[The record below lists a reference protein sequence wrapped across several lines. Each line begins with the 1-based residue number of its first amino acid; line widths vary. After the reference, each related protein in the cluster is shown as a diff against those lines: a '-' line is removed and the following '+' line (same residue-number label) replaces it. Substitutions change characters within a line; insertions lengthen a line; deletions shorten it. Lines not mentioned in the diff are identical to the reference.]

1 VLLLSR
7 ILFYQTVGYEKYRDK
22 VLNRITTE
30 AEVIAERG
38 KIYDRNGVLLATSTT
53 TYRVF
58 IAPRIVAQVSE
69 EQNLKYDVLIA
80 TELAP
85 ILEVDAAARAGLG
98 VLGLNGL
105 LITPDYGSFVF
116 LAELI
121 TDADYEAVTGTPAP
135 AFPTEPPRCE
145 GCGACARACPMGCRE
160 GDRALCLSALTQKKG
175 ELTPAEAAAI
185 REGGLLWG
193 CDACQLACP
202 HNRRVIRAGRDTPL
216 PYFTED
222 RLPRLT
228 GDVLSAMPDEAFRS
242 RAYSWRGRPVIA
254 RNLRIFED

>member
-1 VLLLSR
+1 
-7 ILFYQTVGYEKYRDK
+7 
-22 VLNRITTE
+22 
-30 AEVIAERG
+30 
-38 KIYDRNGVLLATSTT
+38 
-53 TYRVF
+53 
-58 IAPRIVAQVSE
+58 
-69 EQNLKYDVLIA
+69 
-80 TELAP
+80 
-85 ILEVDAAARAGLG
+85 
-98 VLGLNGL
+98 
-105 LITPDYGSFVF
+105 
-116 LAELI
+116 
-121 TDADYEAVTGTPAP
+121 
-135 AFPTEPPRCE
+135 
-145 GCGACARACPMGCRE
+145 
-160 GDRALCLSALTQKKG
+160 LTQKKG

-228 GDVLSAMPDEAFRS
+228 GDVLSAMPDEAFYS